1 MFVITTN
8 NNSQSKLN
16 CSLGTSE
23 SVTKQYT
30 SDEVTPEEDKKRAL
44 ELASS
49 EANNQV
55 VGVKISEE
63 TFRNV
68 SETMKGSKS
77 EDYFDKFSQLSHSTD
92 LEQQKHIRKWN
103 RKYKNMNSRSRS
115 LSN

>member
-8 NNSQSKLN
+8 TNSQSKLN